1 MQQNYQS
8 KKHPKAL
15 WYIIAIYMWEYFS
28 FYGMRALLILYLVDH
43 LKLGDTTSYAIA
55 GAYITLVYLSPIVGG
70 VVADRILGYKKAVI
84 YGAVL
89 MSIGHIILGFGGDS
103 KLYLGMAFIVCGYG
117 FFKSNVSCLLGQQ
130 YNSDDP
136 NKDSAFTLLYLGGN
150 FGGIFAPMLCGLVA
164 HYYGWHYGFGIA
176 GIGMIFGL
184 AVFMLG
190 SKYIPDVLPQK
201 TLSKQLQNLVVVF
214 SILLILT
221 LSYLALE
228 YLFDGYLLAVVTC
241 ITAIAFVVI
250 FIRTDASTR
259 KSLIALLPFLFLA

>member
-15 WYIIAIYMWEYFS
+15 WYIIVIYMWEYFS

-117 FFKSNVSCLLGQQ
+117 FLKVM
-130 YNSDDP
+130 
-136 NKDSAFTLLYLGGN
+136 YLV
-150 FGGIFAPMLCGLVA
+150 C
-164 HYYGWHYGFGIA
+164 
-176 GIGMIFGL
+176 
-184 AVFMLG
+184 
-190 SKYIPDVLPQK
+190 
-201 TLSKQLQNLVVVF
+201 
-214 SILLILT
+214 
-221 LSYLALE
+221 
-228 YLFDGYLLAVVTC
+228 
-241 ITAIAFVVI
+241 
-250 FIRTDASTR
+250 
-259 KSLIALLPFLFLA
+259 